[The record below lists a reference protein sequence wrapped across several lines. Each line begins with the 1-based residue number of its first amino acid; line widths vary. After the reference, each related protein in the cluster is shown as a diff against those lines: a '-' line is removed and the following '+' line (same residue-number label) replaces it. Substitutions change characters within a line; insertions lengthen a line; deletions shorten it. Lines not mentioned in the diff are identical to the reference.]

1 MSKIDL
7 SKSVNLFQGDCLEVM
22 KDIPDNSIDCAVI
35 DPPYKIVA
43 GGCRKVPDK
52 ECSGI
57 FNKRRDN
64 KRTDWVD
71 EVRTGKM
78 FRHNEIKFSDWLPE
92 LFRVLKD
99 KSHCY
104 LMINSRN
111 LKDLQ
116 VEAEK
121 AGFKFQNLL
130 IWDKGNVTPNR
141 YYMQGFECI
150 LMLRK
155 EGAKTINERGS
166 SNILRVPNIIGNKK
180 HPSEK
185 PVELLQ
191 IMIRNS
197 TDEGDTVID
206 PFMGSGSTGVAC
218 LNTNRKFIGIELD
231 ENYFKI
237 AEARIK
243 ETEQLQENLRLGLEY
258 LSKGVNTK

>member
-1 MSKIDL
+1 MKAHLI
-7 SKSVNLFQGDCLEVM
+7 NADCLAVLARL
-22 KDIPDNSIDCAVI
+22 PDNSIDCAVI

-43 GGCRKVPDK
+43 GGCRKVAK
-52 ECSGI
+52 NECSGI
-57 FNKRRDN
+57 FNRRTDN

-78 FRHNEIKFSDWLPE
+78 FKHNDIKFAEWLPE

-116 VEAEK
+116 TEAEL

-130 IWDKGNVTPNR
+130 IWEKGNVTPNR

-155 EGAKTINERGS
+155 GGAKPINNMGS
-166 SNILRVPNIIGNKK
+166 SNILKVPNIIGSKK

-185 PVELLQ
+185 PVELLE
-191 IMIRNS
+191 IMIENS
-197 TDEGDTVID
+197 TNSGDTVLD
-206 PFMGSGSTGVAC
+206 MFMGSGSTGVAAV
-218 LNTNRKFIGIELD
+218 NTNRRFIGIELD

-237 AEARIK
+237 AEERIEKARQ
-243 ETEQLQENLRLGLEY
+243 T
-258 LSKGVNTK
+258 

>member
-1 MSKIDL
+1 MIDL
-7 SKSVNLFQGDCLEVM
+7 RQGDCLEVIRT
-22 KDIPDNSIDCAVI
+22 IPGDSVDCAII

-43 GGCRKVPDK
+43 GGCRKVAKD

-57 FNKRRDN
+57 FNKRRESN
-64 KRTDWVD
+64 KRTDWVE

-78 FRHNEIKFSDWLPE
+78 FKHNDVKFENWLPE
-92 LFRVLKD
+92 LYRVMAD
-99 KSHCY
+99 KSHIY

-111 LKDLQ
+111 LAELQ
-116 VEAEK
+116 NKSEL

-141 YYMQGFECI
+141 YYMQGYECI

-155 EGAKTINERGS
+155 GGAKTIVNKGT

-185 PVELLQ
+185 PVELLE
-191 IMIRNS
+191 IMINNS
-197 TDEGDTVID
+197 TNEGEVVLDM
-206 PFMGSGSTGVAC
+206 FMGSGSTGVAA

-231 ENYFKI
+231 PDYFKI
-237 AEARIK
+237 AQERIN
-243 ETEQLQENLRLGLEY
+243 Q
-258 LSKGVNTK
+258 